1 MLKQRFRRLPWV
13 KIALGVMVLALG
25 LLVLMDIEKEGIA
38 PVAPTEKPLQ
48 QVAVVAVE
56 ETSVTA
62 YKTYPGKVEKQT
74 YFVGGDRATGL
85 VGDILVEVGDVV
97 EKGDPLFTLD
107 TEEALSTT
115 RIQLK
120 NMALSGQS
128 LDLQIKQL
136 EPGVLKAKTLLDE
149 GIIAPQ
155 DYETVSHQ
163 LAQLKAQRAQVTAQY
178 SHLNQV
184 MTKLESKGKVV
195 SPEKGVI
202 KKITLTR
209 GSAMGQGDGIELR
222 KTGAPKCKVM
232 VTQSDLAAY
241 QIGKKVTVT
250 IDGRSFDGEVTRISD
265 REEGFELFPVSVT
278 LMTEEVL
285 LGGLTATVRSEVYRQ
300 DHALMVPRSSLV
312 QFGGE
317 TYIYILGEED
327 RVIKRMVETG
337 QSKGTLVEVVTGV
350 EKSDRVVH
358 KGQFTVA
365 HGERVRWQ

>member
-1 MLKQRFRRLPWV
+1 MLKQRFRQLPWV
-13 KIALGVMVLALG
+13 KIALGVMVLSLG
-25 LLVLMDIEKEGIA
+25 LFVLSDLEKEGTPPA
-38 PVAPTEKPLQ
+38 ATEKKLQ
-48 QVAVVAVE
+48 QVVVVDVT

-62 YKTYPGKVEKQT
+62 HKTYAGKVEQQT
-74 YFVGGDRATGL
+74 HFVGGDRATGL
-85 VGDILVEVGDVV
+85 VGEVLVKVGDRVK
-97 EKGDPLFTLD
+97 KGDPLFTLD

-115 RIQLK
+115 KIQLK
-120 NMALSGQS
+120 NIALSGQS

-136 EPGVLKAKTLLDE
+136 EPGVLKAKTLLEE
-149 GIIAPQ
+149 GVIARS
-155 DYETVSHQ
+155 DYESLSHQ

-184 MTKLESKGKVV
+184 VTTLEKKGKVI
-195 SPEKGVI
+195 SPQEGVV

-222 KTGAPKCKVM
+222 KTGAPKCRVM
-232 VTQSDLAAY
+232 VAQSDLAAY
-241 QIGKKVTVT
+241 QIGKQVTVT

-265 REEGFELFPVSVT
+265 REEGFLLFPVTVT
-278 LMTEEVL
+278 LMTEEPL

-317 TYIYILGEED
+317 TYIYVLGDED
-327 RVIKRMVETG
+327 RVVKRLVETG
-337 QSKGTLVEVVTGV
+337 QSKDTLVEVVTGV
-350 EKSDRVVH
+350 EKSDKVVH

-365 HGERVRWQ
+365 HGEQVRWQ